1 MVQHLFSH
9 EKPVGDLDLVMA
21 FVGPMPTGVSVSHA
35 GRIFVNF
42 PRWDD
47 PTDFT
52 VAELREEQL
61 HPYPTAE
68 MQHTDPSDHSSG
80 LLSVQ
85 SVVIDPLDR
94 LWILDT
100 GAPQHRTTS
109 YGGPK
114 LVGVDLAQNRV
125 IKTILFPREVAL
137 STTYLNDLRFD
148 LRRGEQ
154 GMAFITDSSAQTN
167 GIIVVDLASG
177 QSWRRLHEHPS
188 TLPQRGGWDCHQQ

>member
-1 MVQHLFSH
+1 MLRRVFSQ
-9 EKPVGDLDLVMA
+9 EKQVGDLELVMA
-21 FVGPMPTGVSVSHA
+21 FEGPMPTGVSVSHA

-52 VAELREEQL
+52 VAELRGGQL
-61 HPYPTAE
+61 HPYPTAAI
-68 MQHTDPSDHSSG
+68 QHADASDPSSA

-85 SVVIDPLDR
+85 SVVVDPLDR

-100 GAPQHRTTS
+100 GAPQHGTTS

-114 LVGVDLAQNRV
+114 LVEVDLAHNRV
-125 IKTILFPREVAL
+125 ITTILFPREVAL
-137 STTYLNDLRFD
+137 ATSYLNDLRFD

-154 GMAFITDSSAQTN
+154 GM
-167 GIIVVDLASG
+167 
-177 QSWRRLHEHPS
+177 
-188 TLPQRGGWDCHQQ
+188 